1 VQYNG
6 NAAIKMIKTA
16 TIRTTDVIMQINM
29 GFLDGPN
36 ERKLGVKY
44 LRDNFTYMKC
54 HMCNMLPEP
63 EDLGQ
68 EAAIQRIAFKS
79 LEIGE
84 WTSLTPNPPVTYN
97 MQLTVEIQ
105 HEAPLHFPTVA
116 AVIEAI
122 YRNGTSFPS
131 TIEEDANYFLY
142 PYHSIVADL
151 DDGICIGNID

>member
-1 VQYNG
+1 MQCSGKTVIN
-6 NAAIKMIKTA
+6 MIKTA
-16 TIRTTDVIMQINM
+16 IIRTTDVIMQINM

-36 ERKLGVKY
+36 ERKLGGKD

-63 EDLGQ
+63 ENLGQ
-68 EAAIQRIAFKS
+68 EAVIQKIAFKS

-97 MQLTVEIQ
+97 MQLTVVIQ
-105 HEAPLHFPTVA
+105 HKTPMSFTIVA

-122 YRNGTSFPS
+122 YRNGTSFPF